1 MEAERG
7 TPGLSQVAGLLADP
21 TRARFCLALLDGRAW
36 TAGELA
42 RHGGVAASTATEHL
56 NALVSGGLL
65 EQVRQGRHRY
75 VRLASPEVAELVERL
90 AALAPDTEPV
100 APSLRARTRQRRLA
114 HARTCYDHLAGR
126 LGVAV
131 TEAMIARGI
140 LADGQGLHLT
150 TRGTAWVEDLGLTVT
165 PGARRPAVRPCLDWT
180 ERRFHLAGVL
190 GAAFCSHAFTAGWI
204 TRTPTPRAVE
214 VTPLGLEAFDDLLGI
229 PASELRET
237 RDAQALESPA

>member
-7 TPGLSQVAGLLADP
+7 VPGLSRVAGLLADP

-42 RHGGVAASTATEHL
+42 RQAGVAASTTTEHL
-56 NALVSGGLL
+56 NALVAGGLL

-90 AALAPDTEPV
+90 AALAPGPEPV
-100 APSLRARTRQRRLA
+100 PRSLRARTRQHRLA

-131 TEAMIARGI
+131 TEAMIGRGI
-140 LADGQGLHLT
+140 LADSQGLHLT
-150 TRGTAWVEDLGLTVT
+150 PTGSAWVESVGLTVARGT
-165 PGARRPAVRPCLDWT
+165 RRPAVRPCLDWT
-180 ERRFHLAGVL
+180 ERRFHLAGTL
-190 GAAFCSHAFTAGWI
+190 GAAFCSHALTAGWI
-204 TRTPTPRAVE
+204 TRTATPRAVE
-214 VTPLGLEAFDDLLGI
+214 VTPPGLEAFGELLGI
-229 PASELRET
+229 TAGDLRGAGAET
-237 RDAQALESPA
+237 VPGTPV